1 VLQPG
6 ELRGLGVAVLASLV
20 FLQLPLGGL
29 VLYPFKVLGTWMHEI
44 SHGIVMFLTGVGF
57 DRMDVYQDG
66 SGLAF
71 ADGSA
76 GPVGKTMI
84 AAAGYMGTPL
94 WGVLLL
100 WVGQDP
106 RGARRA
112 LGIMSIL
119 LGVTAALFI
128 ANSFGQGAIG
138 ATALVLCAV
147 AIFLPSRWVVLLT
160 NFIAAQACIG
170 AVVDIRVLYRPFLVV
185 DGEERGSDAHQ
196 MAEATF
202 GTDARSAIWFWAST
216 WLVWAL
222 AILFVALVLARR
234 RAAQLSGAPAPSRAA
249 RRDPPSDAP
258 PDGSDRDERRRN
270 PGSAPTGTDPSGPAD
285 TGAS

>member
-1 VLQPG
+1 
-6 ELRGLGVAVLASLV
+6 
-20 FLQLPLGGL
+20 
-29 VLYPFKVLGTWMHEI
+29 
-44 SHGIVMFLTGVGF
+44 
-57 DRMDVYQDG
+57 MDVYRDG

-71 ADGSA
+71 ADGAA

-112 LGIMSIL
+112 LGIVAVL
-119 LGVTAALFI
+119 LGVTAGLFI
-128 ANSFGQGAIG
+128 ANPFGQAAIG
-138 ATALVLCAV
+138 VTALVVCA
-147 AIFLPSRWVVLLT
+147 AALFLPARWVVLLC

-202 GTDARSAIWFWAST
+202 GTDARWAIWFWASV
-216 WLVWAL
+216 WLLWAL
-222 AILFVALVLARR
+222 AILFGALVLARR
-234 RAAQLSGAPAPSRAA
+234 RAAQLSGARDRSREAPADPATAA
-249 RRDPPSDAP
+249 PR
-258 PDGSDRDERRRN
+258 DGSDRGARRRS
-270 PGSAPTGTDPSGPAD
+270 PETAPTGTDPSGPAD
-285 TGAS
+285 TAGS